1 MSITC
6 LQSEI
11 DTGESELLRL
21 KNRISKFT
29 SVSSVGSYF
38 CIDDYKHDMVVV
50 IKIVAHIYAV
60 QVQQKATGSFKHF
73 HFLSID

>member
-1 MSITC
+1 MLIAC

-11 DTGESELLRL
+11 DTGESELLCL

-38 CIDDYKHDMVVV
+38 CMGDYVVVV
-50 IKIVAHIYAV
+50 IKIVNHIYV
-60 QVQQKATGSFKHF
+60 VFIF
-73 HFLSID
+73 

>member
-1 MSITC
+1 MLIAC

-11 DTGESELLRL
+11 DTGESELLCL
-21 KNRISKFT
+21 KNQISKFT

-38 CIDDYKHDMVVV
+38 CMGDYKRDVVVV

-60 QVQQKATGSFKHF
+60 RIF
-73 HFLSID
+73 